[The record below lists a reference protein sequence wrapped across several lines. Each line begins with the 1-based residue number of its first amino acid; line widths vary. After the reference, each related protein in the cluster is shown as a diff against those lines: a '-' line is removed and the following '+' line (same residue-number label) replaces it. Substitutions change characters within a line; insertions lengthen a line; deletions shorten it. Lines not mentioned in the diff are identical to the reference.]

1 MSSKYKLR
9 LKDFKFVYIKEYIF
23 PIFSF
28 FKPKKR
34 ISTTVDLKNF
44 IKKKAAWISQETL
57 YGYLKT
63 RMGTKYVLMFEDE
76 VFLSSID
83 KAKWNVYSVSVQDL
97 ILYCVSLLKNK
108 YNYDLT
114 SNAYEMF
121 EEILN
126 EEKENKMPED
136 VIEHSKKNFSTRIND
151 VRWDNYFEN
160 SPFEKSGLALYEWAP
175 IADELK
181 KLDKKIVINS
191 INLKWENIKK
201 EFLTLLNF

>member
-9 LKDFKFVYIKEYIF
+9 LKDFKLAYIKEYIF

-28 FKPKKR
+28 LKPKKK
-34 ISTTVDLKNF
+34 ISTVVDLKNF
-44 IKKKAAWISQETL
+44 IKKKAAWVSQETL

-63 RMGTKYVLMFEDE
+63 RMGAKYILMFEDE
-76 VFLSSID
+76 VFLSSIN

-97 ILYCVSLLKNK
+97 ILYCISLLKKK

-126 EEKENKMPED
+126 EEKENKIPAD
-136 VIEHSKKNFSTRIND
+136 IIENSRKNFSSRINE
-151 VRWDNYFEN
+151 VSWDNYFEN

-191 INLKWENIKK
+191 MLLKWDNIKK
-201 EFLTLLNF
+201 EFKELINI

>member
-1 MSSKYKLR
+1 MSSKYKLK
-9 LKDFKFVYIKEYIF
+9 LKDLKLEFVKEYVF
-23 PIFSF
+23 PMFNF
-28 FKPKKR
+28 LKR
-34 ISTTVDLKNF
+34 
-44 IKKKAAWISQETL
+44 KKKITNIAELKKFIQSKSAWVSQETL

-76 VFLSSID
+76 VFLSSIN
-83 KAKWNVYSVSVQDL
+83 KAKWNIYSVSVQDL
-97 ILYCVSLLKNK
+97 ILYCISLLKKK

-126 EEKENKMPED
+126 EEKENKIPAEI
-136 VIEHSKKNFSTRIND
+136 IENSRKNFSSRINE
-151 VRWDNYFEN
+151 VSWDNYFEN

-191 INLKWENIKK
+191 IYLKWENIKK
-201 EFLTLLNF
+201 EFSTLINF